1 MKLSTRSEYACLALI
16 DLTENYHQGLIK
28 IKDISQRKEIP
39 QKYLEQIL
47 LSLKRGGF
55 LRSKRGADGGY
66 QLALSPDKI
75 TVAQIIRLM
84 DGPIAPVDSVSRY
97 FFDHRPIEKSKALQK
112 LFKEIRDMVSTKL
125 ENTTFADICNIKP
138 SLKKQKT
145 GEKTK

>member
-1 MKLSTRSEYACLALI
+1 MRLSTRSEYAFLALI
-16 DLTENYHQGLIK
+16 DLAENYYQGLIK

-47 LSLKRGGF
+47 LYLKRGGF
-55 LRSKRGADGGY
+55 LRSKRGVDGGY
-66 QLALSPDKI
+66 RLAVSPDKI

-112 LFKEIRDMVSTKL
+112 LFKEIRDIVSNKL
-125 ENTTFADICNIKP
+125 ENTTFADICNINAA
-138 SLKKQKT
+138 LKKQKT
-145 GEKTK
+145 TKKTK